1 MRGVIFILETVFSR
15 KGLEPNDWV
24 SIFDKKTTVI
34 GILGITLQREYES

>member
-1 MRGVIFILETVFSR
+1 MRGFIFIFETVFSR

-24 SIFDKKTTVI
+24 SIFDKKIRVI